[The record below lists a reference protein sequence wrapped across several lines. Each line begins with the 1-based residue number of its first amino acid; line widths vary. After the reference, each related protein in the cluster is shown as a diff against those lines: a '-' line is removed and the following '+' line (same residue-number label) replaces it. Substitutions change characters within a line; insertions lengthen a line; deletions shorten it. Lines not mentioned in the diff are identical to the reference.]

1 MPGIHMVEAASIR
14 ATSWAAGSGRSRR
27 DDTDCVLKTVI
38 KTERATKTPNQVS
51 GKHGRG
57 AKRGKPRSKGRRDP
71 SHKHSRDVHS
81 PFQLEPDLRGV
92 TGSVT
97 RGKHGTLLSSREFL
111 HSLSLLLTLPV
122 TSQSPAI

>member
-57 AKRGKPRSKGRRDP
+57 AKGGKPRSKRRRDG
-71 SHKHSRDVHS
+71 RDVHS